1 MKEEQKGDTMSRM
14 GDFAIDCAELY
25 LRKHPEA
32 SWEDAMDVV
41 MYNDKESKKLQRTVL
56 RRKEHRK

>member
-1 MKEEQKGDTMSRM
+1 MSRM

-25 LRKHPEA
+25 LRKHPES
-32 SWEDAMDVV
+32 SWEDAMDIV
-41 MYNDKESKKLQRTVL
+41 MYNDKESKKLQSTVL